1 VDRLTWARIEAIGAG
16 ALERQGEARAAYI
29 AAMCA
34 DDATLAGEVQSLL
47 AELEADPGFLE
58 TSVLGA
64 RTPVGERAN
73 TTSDAQSGA
82 VIGPYTVV
90 RPLGEGGMGQVLLA
104 SRQVDGI
111 AQMVALKM
119 IRTDRVSADMVRRF
133 RQERRI
139 LAGLEHPHIA
149 RFIDAGV
156 TVDDHP
162 YVAMEYVDG
171 ETITRYCTARALR
184 RVERLSLFLTVC
196 DAVQHAHQRLVVHRD
211 LKPGNILVTADGS
224 PKLLD
229 FGIGKLIGED
239 NTSEETQAG
248 ARLLTPGYAAP
259 EQLEGGAITTA
270 TDVYALGVLLYELLT
285 DRHPF
290 RQPGMADGDV
300 ARSVLRSEPTRP
312 SVAASTGTTAPVAAS
327 ELRGDLDTIVLM
339 ALRREPARRYSSA
352 AALAEDIRR
361 YLRGLP
367 VAARADTLGYRL
379 QKFARR
385 NAAAV
390 SGAAAIAV
398 ALVAISTVTW
408 VQSRRVAAES
418 ARAAAERDQALEVR
432 GFLMEMFGATG
443 SDQTVGDTL
452 TVRALLDKQ
461 RARLDTIY
469 RDRPQAKAA
478 MLEVLADGYD
488 RLGYPADA
496 EPLATQALA
505 LRRAT
510 TGTLAGDLAASLN
523 LAGWIAHE
531 RGHSADAERLLLEA
545 LAIRRTEPAT
555 TSEGLSRTLNDLGVV
570 YNAVKRYDDAVRV
583 SHEALLLRRAEYG
596 DAHRAVGITANNLA
610 AAYFYQKKMPDAIA
624 TQSLALRALRA
635 AVGNDHQ
642 RTVVALSNLAA
653 FKRAQGDLAGAE
665 ADYRALVAQQSRLQ
679 GRAHPVTAR
688 MLSALAVVL
697 TDRAARAA
705 SPTAADSMYTEAES
719 LYAEA
724 LGSLADR
731 LGSAHPQVTAI
742 RARLDT
748 LRAVRRR
755 GTRSE

>member
-1 VDRLTWARIEAIGAG
+1 MDRLTWARIEAIGAG
-16 ALERQGEARAAYI
+16 ALERQGEARVAYI
-29 AAMCA
+29 AAMCGEDVA
-34 DDATLAGEVQSLL
+34 LAREVSSLL
-47 AELEADPGFLE
+47 AELEADPGYLE
-58 TSVLGA
+58 TPVLGA
-64 RTPVGERAN
+64 RPSVDEPSPAREALPG
-73 TTSDAQSGA
+73 S

-111 AQMVALKM
+111 TQVVALKM
-119 IRTDRVSADMVRRF
+119 IRTDRVSSEMLRRF

-139 LAGLEHPHIA
+139 LAVLEHPHIA

-156 TVDDHP
+156 TAGDHP

-211 LKPGNILVTADGS
+211 LKPGNILVTAEGN

-229 FGIGKLIGED
+229 FGIGKLLGED
-239 NTSEETQAG
+239 NTMEETQAG
-248 ARLLTPGYAAP
+248 TRVLTPGYAAP

-270 TDVYALGVLLYELLT
+270 TDVYALGVLLYEMLT

-290 RQPGMADGDV
+290 RQPGMADGDL
-300 ARSVLRSEPTRP
+300 ARSMLRSEPTRP
-312 SVAASTGTTAPVAAS
+312 SLAVATGTPAAVTAS

-339 ALRREPARRYSSA
+339 ALRREPARRYSSVVA
-352 AALAEDIRR
+352 FAEDIRR

-367 VAARADTLGYRL
+367 VAARADTRGYRL

-385 NAAAV
+385 NAVAAT
-390 SGAAAIAV
+390 GALAIAV
-398 ALVAISTVTW
+398 ALVAISTVTL

-418 ARAAAERDQALEVR
+418 ARAAAERDQAFEVR

-443 SDQTVGDTL
+443 ADQSVGDTL

-461 RARLDTIY
+461 RARLDTVY
-469 RDRPQAKAA
+469 RDRPHAKAD

-488 RLGYPADA
+488 RLGYPGDA
-496 EPLATQALA
+496 EPLSTEALA
-505 LRRAT
+505 LRRST
-510 TGTLAGDLAASLN
+510 PGTLTGDLASSLN

-531 RGHSADAERLLLEA
+531 RGDAIEAERLLLES
-545 LAIRRTEPAT
+545 LRIRRIEPAAA
-555 TSEGLSRTLNDLGVV
+555 SEGLSRTLNDLGVV
-570 YNAVKRYDDAVRV
+570 YNAVQRYDDAVLVLR
-583 SHEALLLRRAEYG
+583 EALMMRRAAHG

-610 AAYFYQKKMPDAIA
+610 AAYFYQKQLPDAIA
-624 TQSLALRALRA
+624 TQSLALRALRD
-635 AVGNDHQ
+635 AVGADHQ

-665 ADYRALVAQQSRLQ
+665 ADYRALAIQQSRLQ

-688 MLSALAVVL
+688 VLSALAVVL
-697 TDRAARAA
+697 NDRAARAA
-705 SPTAADSMYTEAES
+705 SRAAADSMYAEAEL

-724 LGSLADR
+724 VLSLSER
-731 LGSAHPQVTAI
+731 LGTAHPQVRAT

-755 GTRSE
+755 GTRPE

>member
-16 ALERQGEARAAYI
+16 ALERQGEARDAYF
-29 AAMCA
+29 AAMCG
-34 DDATLAGEVQSLL
+34 DDPSMLREVKSLL
-47 AELEADPGFLE
+47 AQLDADPGFLE
-58 TSVLGA
+58 TPVLGPHPS
-64 RTPVGERAN
+64 RD
-73 TTSDAQSGA
+73 DAPHTNEVWPGT

-90 RPLGEGGMGQVLLA
+90 RSLGEGGMGQVLLA
-104 SRQVDGI
+104 TRHVDGI
-111 AQMVALKM
+111 AQVVALKM
-119 IRTDRVSADMVRRF
+119 IRTDRASAELLRRF

-156 TVDDHP
+156 TANGHP

-171 ETITRYCTARALR
+171 EAITRYCTARALR

-211 LKPGNILVTADGS
+211 LKPGNILVSAEGN

-239 NTSEETQAG
+239 STDEETQVG
-248 ARLLTPGYAAP
+248 ARVLTPGYAAP
-259 EQLEGGAITTA
+259 EQLAGGAITTA

-290 RQPGMADGDV
+290 RQLGMADGDV
-300 ARSVLRSEPTRP
+300 ARSMIRSEPTRP
-312 SVAASTGTTAPVAAS
+312 SLAVATGTTAPVTPS

-339 ALRREPARRYSSA
+339 ALRREPARRYSSVVA
-352 AALAEDIRR
+352 FAEDILR

-367 VAARADTLGYRL
+367 VAARADTVGYRL

-385 NAAAV
+385 NAAV
-390 SGAAAIAV
+390 VTGALTMV
-398 ALVAISTVTW
+398 LALVTISAVTW

-418 ARAAAERDQALEVR
+418 ARATAERDQALEVR

-443 SDQTVGDTL
+443 SDQSVGDTL

-461 RARLDTIY
+461 RARVDTIY
-469 RDRPQAKAA
+469 RDRPRAKAD

-488 RLGYPADA
+488 RLGYPAEA

-510 TGTLAGDLAASLN
+510 PGTLAGDLAASLN
-523 LAGWIAHE
+523 LAGWVAHE
-531 RGHSADAERLLLEA
+531 RGQSADAERLLLEA
-545 LAIRRTEPAT
+545 LQIRRTEPAT
-555 TSEGLSRTLNDLGVV
+555 QSEGLSRTLNDLGVV
-570 YNAVKRYDDAVRV
+570 YNAVKRYDDAVRALQ
-583 SHEALLLRRAEYG
+583 EALSLRRAQYG
-596 DAHRAVGITANNLA
+596 DGHRAVGITANNLA
-610 AAYFYQKKMPDAIA
+610 AAYFYQKKLPDAIT
-624 TQSLALRALRA
+624 TQSLALQALRA
-635 AVGNDHQ
+635 EVGADHQ

-653 FKRAQGDLAGAE
+653 FKRAQGDLDGAE
-665 ADYRALVAQQSRLQ
+665 ADYRALTLQQSRLQ

-688 MLSALAVVL
+688 VLSALAVVL
-697 TDRAARAA
+697 SDRAARTA
-705 SPTAADSMYTEAES
+705 SPAAADSMYAE
-719 LYAEA
+719 AEA
-724 LGSLADR
+724 LYVEAIGSLSDR
-731 LGSAHPQVTAI
+731 LGSTHPQVAAT

-748 LRAVRRR
+748 LRATRHR
-755 GTRSE
+755 GTRP